1 VVKVESNM
9 LVLDATFSKQDAE
22 AINYFVEIA
31 RTAERERIIKLLEE
45 MPDNMFSG
53 GSPLE
58 EAAGA
63 AIRLAIRRIN
73 GSLGEMRKI
82 K

>member
-31 RTAERERIIKLLEE
+31 RIAERERIINLLKDNLEDIPHEGLSFKGEFKTGYIAKVSSLIKLIEE
-45 MPDNMFSG
+45 ES
-53 GSPLE
+53 
-58 EAAGA
+58 
-63 AIRLAIRRIN
+63 
-73 GSLGEMRKI
+73 K
-82 K
+82 